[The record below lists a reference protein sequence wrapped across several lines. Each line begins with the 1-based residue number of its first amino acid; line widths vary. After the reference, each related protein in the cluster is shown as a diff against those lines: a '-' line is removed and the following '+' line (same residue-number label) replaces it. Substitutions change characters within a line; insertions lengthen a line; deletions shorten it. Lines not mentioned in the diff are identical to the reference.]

1 MAMSPANAP
10 IRTLEDA
17 AAFLEGLVNHER
29 QADARYER
37 FNLAPIRRLLARVG
51 DPQRR
56 LSVVHIAGS
65 KGKGSTA
72 LLTEAVLR
80 AAGERVG
87 TFTSPHLSQWTERFR
102 IDGREVDGAALAAAL
117 ESLRPHVVAVRAEDS
132 AHAPTFFDVT
142 TAAALLLF
150 DAASLDRVVLEVGL
164 GGRLDSTNVV
174 DPAVACV
181 TTIELEHT
189 DKLGHSLAAIAAE
202 KAGIVKPGRPVVV
215 GALAPEA
222 EAVVLARADAVG
234 APARVLGR
242 DFQVEVDSADLEG
255 LSLRLRDGEVAVDAT
270 LPLLGIHHATNAA
283 LALACVSA
291 LGAHDPRA
299 LADAVRRSFARV
311 EVPGR
316 IEVICRAPFIVV
328 DGAHTAASARALAG
342 ALALVPRRATHLV
355 LSISA
360 GKDLVAILDALLPLA
375 DQVTVTR
382 AEPSRS
388 LDPAEI
394 AVAAR
399 SARPGLALR
408 VVPNPHL
415 ALRAARDAMAENGL
429 LVASGSIYL
438 AGLARRLWRAESS
451 HRETG
456 SR

>member
-1 MAMSPANAP
+1 MAMPPAQAP

-17 AAFLEGLVNHER
+17 AAFLEGLINHER
-29 QADARYER
+29 QPDAPYER
-37 FNLAPIRRLLARVG
+37 FDLEPIRRLLARVG
-51 DPQRR
+51 DPQAR
-56 LSVVHIAGS
+56 LSIVHVAGS
-65 KGKGSTA
+65 KGKGSTV

-102 IDGREVDGAALAAAL
+102 IDGREVGGAALAAAL
-117 ESLRPHVVAVRAEDS
+117 ERLRPHVVALRAEDS
-132 AHAPTFFDVT
+132 GCAPTFFDVT
-142 TAAALLLF
+142 TAAAFLLF
-150 DAASLDRVVLEVGL
+150 DEATLDRVVLEVGL

-189 DKLGHSLAAIAAE
+189 DKLGQTLAAIAAE

-234 APARVLGR
+234 APARVHGR
-242 DFQVEVDSADLEG
+242 DFRVEVCSANLDG
-255 LSLRLRDGEVAVDAT
+255 LVLRLRDGDFAVDAT
-270 LPLLGIHHATNAA
+270 LPLLGVHHATNAA
-283 LALACVSA
+283 LAVACVRA
-291 LGAHDPRA
+291 LGAHDPRT
-299 LADAVRRSFARV
+299 LSDAVQRGLASASL
-311 EVPGR
+311 PGR
-316 IEVICRAPFIVV
+316 LEVIARAPFIIV
-328 DGAHTAASARALAG
+328 DSAHTAASARALAG
-342 ALALVPRRATHLV
+342 ALALVPRGATHLV

-415 ALRAARDAMAENGL
+415 ALRAARESVAEDGL
-429 LVASGSIYL
+429 LVASGSVYL
-438 AGLARRLWRAESS
+438 AGLARRLWRAENAHS
-451 HRETG
+451 
-456 SR
+456 